1 MRSHSPMTK
10 TPSRRH
16 QITAQQLADE
26 DVEDDDLSY
35 DHSSAVATPS
45 IGLAGGKAIRPR
57 SPMSVRTQEQPL
69 SARSTSGPR
78 LSLFANPVEQPPSA
92 HATSASQSS
101 QTTNSVEQPSS
112 AYSIRTS
119 RSSQSINSMDQPP
132 SARSITAS
140 RPIKTVSMVP
150 ATVPISLKPSSSVI
164 SLEVLAE
171 SRKDKRSTLE
181 MSMSNL
187 KEISTQRPSALQ
199 DELDMLQEENE
210 SLLEKL
216 RLAEERC
223 EEADARARQL
233 EKQVATLGEGVTL
246 DARLLSRKEAALQ
259 QREAA
264 LRVAAQT
271 HGNRDEDIVSLQT
284 EAETARDEATSA
296 LELLQ
301 EAESELKSLRIMTQ
315 RMILT
320 EEEMEEVVMKRCWLA
335 RYWGLC
341 VQHGIQSEIAGA
353 KCEYWL
359 SFAPLPL
366 EVVLSAGQS
375 AKEENLPESDDAE
388 ERTKALRD
396 LREMSGEGN
405 VESML
410 LVDKG
415 RGCHC
420 PCHGAK
426 STEDFIK
433 I

>member
-284 EAETARDEATSA
+284 EAEVSRTST
-296 LELLQ
+296 LL
-301 EAESELKSLRIMTQ
+301 LGTK
-315 RMILT
+315 
-320 EEEMEEVVMKRCWLA
+320 
-335 RYWGLC
+335 
-341 VQHGIQSEIAGA
+341 QHLLWSCS
-353 KCEYWL
+353 KKL
-359 SFAPLPL
+359 
-366 EVVLSAGQS
+366 
-375 AKEENLPESDDAE
+375 NLNLNLFGS
-388 ERTKALRD
+388 
-396 LREMSGEGN
+396 
-405 VESML
+405 
-410 LVDKG
+410 
-415 RGCHC
+415 
-420 PCHGAK
+420 
-426 STEDFIK
+426 
-433 I
+433 